1 MKKRIRI
8 LVPVLL
14 VGVAA
19 VAWYLTRG
27 GNGGDGALIASGTV
41 EATDA
46 DLGFQA
52 AGRVQAIGPREGDAV
67 RAGDELAR
75 LDTRE
80 LEASVAA
87 ARAQVDAAEARLA
100 ELERGARPQE
110 VATTEAALRSAEQ
123 RAEEA
128 RRETERARTLH
139 EGGAISRQA
148 LDRAETTLDV
158 ATASL
163 DQAREQHALLVEGP
177 RAETIR
183 AQRAAVAQAR
193 ANVERAEAT
202 LTHAVVTAPFDG
214 VVTVRHREPGEA
226 VTPGA
231 PVVTVLDRDDRW
243 VRIYIREDQIG
254 LVQLGMA
261 AEIVSDT
268 HPDRSYGGEVV
279 FIGSEAEFTP
289 RNVQTTEERTRLV
302 YPVKVRITGDPGF
315 ELKPGVPADVT
326 LVATER
332 AGSASIGS
340 VSVGSVSVG

>member
-1 MKKRIRI
+1 MKKRMRI

-14 VGVAA
+14 VAGALVT
-19 VAWYLTRG
+19 WTLTRG
-27 GNGGDGALIASGTV
+27 GNGAGDALSASGTV

-52 AGRVQAIGPREGDAV
+52 AGRVLAVTVREGDAV
-67 RAGDELAR
+67 TAGTELAR

-80 LEASVAA
+80 LEAGLAA
-87 ARAQVDAAEARLA
+87 AEAQLEAAEARLS

-110 VATTEAALRSAEQ
+110 VATAEASLRQAEQ
-123 RAEEA
+123 RVDEA
-128 RRETERARTLH
+128 RRDSERASTLF

-148 LDRAETTLDV
+148 LDRARTALDL
-158 ATASL
+158 ATAAL
-163 DQAREQHALLVEGP
+163 DQAREQLALLVEGP

-193 ANVERAEAT
+193 ANVTRTEAT
-202 LTHAVVTAPFDG
+202 MANAVVTAPFAG

-231 PVVTVLDRDDRW
+231 PVLTLLDPDDRW

-254 LVQLGMA
+254 RVQLGMA
-261 AEIVSDT
+261 AEIASDT
-268 HPDRSYGGEVV
+268 YPDRFYQGEVV

-302 YPVKVRITGDPGF
+302 YPVKVRITGDPSF

-326 LVATER
+326 LTG
-332 AGSASIGS
+332 AGA
-340 VSVGSVSVG
+340 

>member
-1 MKKRIRI
+1 MKKRMRI
-8 LVPVLL
+8 VVTVLL
-14 VGVAA
+14 VVGALVT
-19 VAWYLTRG
+19 WTLTRG
-27 GNGGDGALIASGTV
+27 GDGARDAIAASGTV

-52 AGRVQAIGPREGDAV
+52 PGRVLVIDAREGDAV
-67 RAGDELAR
+67 TAGTELAR

-80 LEASVAA
+80 LDAGLAVAQ
-87 ARAQVDAAEARLA
+87 AQLEAAEARLS

-110 VATTEAALRSAEQ
+110 VATAEAAVRQAEQ
-123 RAEEA
+123 RVDEA
-128 RRETERARTLH
+128 RRDAERASTLF

-148 LDRAETTLDV
+148 FDRAQTALDL
-158 ATASL
+158 ATAAL
-163 DQAREQHALLVEGP
+163 DQAREQLALLVEGP

-193 ANVERAEAT
+193 ANVVRTEAT
-202 LTHAVVTAPFDG
+202 LANAVVTAPFDG

-231 PVVTVLDRDDRW
+231 PVLTLLDPDDRW
-243 VRIYIREDQIG
+243 VRIYIRENQIG

-261 AEIVSDT
+261 AEISSDT
-268 HPDRSYGGEVV
+268 YPDRVYQGEVV

-315 ELKPGVPADVT
+315 ELKPGIPADVT
-326 LVATER
+326 LR
-332 AGSASIGS
+332 GAGA
-340 VSVGSVSVG
+340 

>member
-8 LVPVLL
+8 LVPLLL

-19 VAWYLTRG
+19 VAWYVTRG
-27 GNGGDGALIASGTV
+27 ADGADGTLVASGTV

-52 AGRVQAIGPREGDAV
+52 PGRVQTIDAREGDAV
-67 RAGDELAR
+67 AAGTELAR

-80 LEASVAA
+80 LEAGLAA

-110 VATTEAALRSAEQ
+110 VATTQAAARSAEQ
-123 RAEEA
+123 RADEA
-128 RRETERARTLH
+128 RREAERARTLF

-148 LDRAETTLDV
+148 LDRAETALRV
-158 ATASL
+158 ATAAL
-163 DQAREQHALLVEGP
+163 DQAREQHGLLVEGP
-177 RAETIR
+177 RVETIR

-193 ANVERAEAT
+193 ANVERAEAA
-202 LTHAVVTAPFDG
+202 LANAVVRAPFAG

-231 PVVTVLDRDDRW
+231 PVLTLLDRDDRW
-243 VRIYIREDQIG
+243 VRIYIRGDQIG

-261 AEIVSDT
+261 AAIRSDT
-268 HPDRSYGGEVV
+268 YPDRAYEGEVV

-289 RNVQTTEERTRLV
+289 RNVQTTEQRTRLV

-326 LVATER
+326 LFP
-332 AGSASIGS
+332 
-340 VSVGSVSVG
+340 

>member
-1 MKKRIRI
+1 MKKRIRF
-8 LVPVLL
+8 LVPVL
-14 VGVAA
+14 VVAVAA
-19 VAWYLTRG
+19 VTWYVTRG
-27 GNGGDGALIASGTV
+27 ADDADGALLASGTV

-52 AGRVQAIGPREGDAV
+52 AGRVQTIDPREGDEV
-67 RAGDELAR
+67 GAGEELAR

-80 LEASVAA
+80 LEAGLAA
-87 ARAQVDAAEARLA
+87 ARAQLEAAEARLA

-110 VATTEAALRSAEQ
+110 VATAEAAVRSAEQ

-128 RRETERARTLH
+128 RRDAERARTLH

-148 LDRAETTLDV
+148 LDRAETALDV
-158 ATASL
+158 ATAAL
-163 DQAREQHALLVEGP
+163 DQAREQHGLLVEGP

-202 LTHAVVTAPFDG
+202 LANAVVTAPFDG

-231 PVVTVLDRDDRW
+231 PVLTLLDRDDRW

-254 LVQLGMA
+254 QVHLGMA

-268 HPDRSYGGEVV
+268 YPDRSYEGEVV

-315 ELKPGVPADVT
+315 ELKPGVPADVR
-326 LVATER
+326 LV
-332 AGSASIGS
+332 G
-340 VSVGSVSVG
+340 

>member
-1 MKKRIRI
+1 MNKRIRI
-8 LVPVLL
+8 IVPVLL
-14 VGVAA
+14 VGAA
-19 VAWYLTRG
+19 IAWYFARG
-27 GNGGDGALIASGTV
+27 ADDAGGALLASGTV

-52 AGRVQAIGPREGDAV
+52 PGRVQSIGPREGDAV
-67 RAGDELAR
+67 STGQELAR

-80 LEASVAA
+80 LEAGLTAAHAQVEA
-87 ARAQVDAAEARLA
+87 ARARLA

-110 VATTEAALRSAEQ
+110 VATAEAAVRSAEQ
-123 RAEEA
+123 RVAEA
-128 RRETERARTLH
+128 RRDAERARTLF
-139 EGGAISRQA
+139 EGGAVSRQA
-148 LDRAETTLDV
+148 LDRAETALDL
-158 ATASL
+158 ATAAH
-163 DQAREQHALLVEGP
+163 DQAREQHGLLVEGP

-183 AQRAAVAQAR
+183 AQRAVVAQAL
-193 ANVERAEAT
+193 ANVERAEAA
-202 LTHAVVTAPFDG
+202 LANAVVSAPFDG

-231 PVVTVLDRDDRW
+231 PVLTLLDRDDRW

-268 HPDRSYGGEVV
+268 YSDRTYGGEVV

-315 ELKPGVPADVT
+315 ELKPGVPADVR
-326 LVATER
+326 LL
-332 AGSASIGS
+332 G
-340 VSVGSVSVG
+340 